1 MGTSCRIPVSCG
13 SPVRCMT
20 TGMPHSLPRSIPR
33 SGSRRTR
40 PDSPCCSPCWR
51 SHSRSRPPGTWPGS
65 CSPRSPG
72 HIPPWSDP
80 VGGCFMLWLAGFFF
94 LVCRSIAQKL
104 LKGGGKSGAGGG
116 SGGKSATGGGGQKS
130 KKATRLIPFGFLLL
144 AVAALVY
151 APLPF
156 GWGSV
161 GSILAS
167 LTEWALGL
175 PAALF
180 GVPVAT
186 IAAVLLALVLV
197 LGLIDL

>member
-1 MGTSCRIPVSCG
+1 
-13 SPVRCMT
+13 
-20 TGMPHSLPRSIPR
+20 
-33 SGSRRTR
+33 
-40 PDSPCCSPCWR
+40 
-51 SHSRSRPPGTWPGS
+51 
-65 CSPRSPG
+65 
-72 HIPPWSDP
+72 
-80 VGGCFMLWLAGFFF
+80 MLWLAGFFF

-156 GWGSV
+156 GWGSI

-197 LGLIDL
+197 LGLIDLVNDLHPDAWAKWMVYTTPVLVLIAGGPLAPYVTGAIEFFGGVGPDAVAAIT